1 SSESY
6 TPEYVVPIIEEP
18 RLLGHIPVIPEA
30 IIAFL
35 AVVRIV
41 AAHSAVLAGFSASAL
56 RDHILDARSKVIIT
70 ADKGR
75 RGGKTI
81 GLKAILDHALQG
93 HDCHVTNITG
103 GANVPFT
110 PGRDLWWHEELEK
123 WPPYIAPEVVNSED
137 RLFLLYTSRSAG
149 KPKGVLHST
158 AGYLL
163 GATVSTKYAFYMH
176 DGDRYF
182 CSGDFGWITG
192 HTYGIYGPFLLGVT
206 TVVFEGSPTYPN
218 TSRYWNIIR
227 KYGVMHF
234 YTTPTALRLLKRA
247 AGDGGCVIPNMHTL
261 RVLGSVGEP
270 IAPEVWKWYFEVVGR
285 GKAHVVDTY
294 FQTETGSH
302 AITPLAGVTPVK
314 PGSASLPF
322 FGIAPEILDPVSGEE
337 IPERDIEGVLVYKH
351 PWPSM
356 ARTVRGVHQRFL
368 DTHLRVYD
376 NVYFTGDQTT
386 CDHDGFYWI

>member
-1 SSESY
+1 
-6 TPEYVVPIIEEP
+6 
-18 RLLGHIPVIPEA
+18 
-30 IIAFL
+30 
-35 AVVRIV
+35 
-41 AAHSAVLAGFSASAL
+41 
-56 RDHILDARSKVIIT
+56 
-70 ADKGR
+70 
-75 RGGKTI
+75 
-81 GLKAILDHALQG
+81 
-93 HDCHVTNITG
+93 
-103 GANVPFT
+103 
-110 PGRDLWWHEELEK
+110 
-123 WPPYIAPEVVNSED
+123 
-137 RLFLLYTSRSAG
+137 
-149 KPKGVLHST
+149 
-158 AGYLL
+158 
-163 GATVSTKYAFYMH
+163 MH